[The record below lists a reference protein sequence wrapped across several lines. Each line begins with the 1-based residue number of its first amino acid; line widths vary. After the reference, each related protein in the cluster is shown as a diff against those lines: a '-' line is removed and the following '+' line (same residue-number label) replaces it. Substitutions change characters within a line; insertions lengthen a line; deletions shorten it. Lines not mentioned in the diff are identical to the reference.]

1 MKLKS
6 DLRSKEKLLGE
17 VIKEKDQTILEQ
29 QKVIRRLLRKSLEEE
44 EEERSQANT
53 RLSSSSTLHTIA
65 DIDQGNTSLSL
76 TR

>member
-44 EEERSQANT
+44 ERSQANT

>member
-44 EEERSQANT
+44 EERSQANT

>member
-44 EEERSQANT
+44 EERSQANAS
-53 RLSSSSTLHTIA
+53 LSSDSTLHTIP

-76 TR
+76 TK